1 MARELIAALPETLTS
16 PGMTALWEQA
26 LDDISQGK
34 MSLAVFMQKQ
44 LQWTRHLVEKG
55 RQDSVKITAPVTPP
69 ARYAKDPRVN
79 VKVKMVIFGGAYA
92 IRTVRELSVQV
103 RRKQRSVKKHRLR
116 LKQNNPRSIELFHCT
131 TPGRVLLLLPGFD
144 A

>member
-1 MARELIAALPETLTS
+1 MARELIAALPETLTRA
-16 PGMTALWEQA
+16 GMTALWEQA

-79 VKVKMVIFGGAYA
+79 VKVKMVILGVH
-92 IRTVRELSVQV
+92 TLSGLWGIISTGKKKAAK
-103 RRKQRSVKKHRLR
+103 RKKHRLR

>member
-55 RQDSVKITAPVTPP
+55 RQDSVKITAPVTPLV
-69 ARYAKDPRVN
+69 RYAKGPHVN
-79 VKVKMVIFGGAYA
+79 AKVRKEIFGVACVTQTAKVLLTPTGKRPQSAK
-92 IRTVRELSVQV
+92 
-103 RRKQRSVKKHRLR
+103 KQHQGQ
-116 LKQNNPRSIELFHCT
+116 KQNHPHSDELFHCT
-131 TPGRVLLLLPGFD
+131 TPGRVLLM
-144 A
+144 

>member
-55 RQDSVKITAPVTPP
+55 RQ
-69 ARYAKDPRVN
+69 
-79 VKVKMVIFGGAYA
+79 
-92 IRTVRELSVQV
+92 TV
-103 RRKQRSVKKHRLR
+103 
-116 LKQNNPRSIELFHCT
+116 
-131 TPGRVLLLLPGFD
+131 
-144 A
+144 

>member
-69 ARYAKDPRVN
+69 CPLCKGPRVN
-79 VKVKMVIFGGAYA
+79 VKVKMVILGVH
-92 IRTVRELSVQV
+92 TLSG
-103 RRKQRSVKKHRLR
+103 L
-116 LKQNNPRSIELFHCT
+116 
-131 TPGRVLLLLPGFD
+131 
-144 A
+144 